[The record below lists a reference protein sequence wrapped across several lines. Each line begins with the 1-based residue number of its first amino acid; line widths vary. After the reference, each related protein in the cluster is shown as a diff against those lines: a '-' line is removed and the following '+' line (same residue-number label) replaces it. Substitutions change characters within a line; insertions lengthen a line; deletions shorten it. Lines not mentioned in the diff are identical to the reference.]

1 MKQEIIFLSSGKCS
15 WGKCFACGWGKLK
28 GPEPNLHRLK
38 NIIDKKFKKLKN
50 IDRLKIFV
58 SGSFLD
64 DKQFPKSIRKYI
76 IQKIKENNIKQL
88 VIESRPEFISNE
100 SLSDFKGIDLY
111 VAIGLECADNKIL
124 KKYNKGYTVEDFVRA
139 AEILHKNNFKVRTY
153 LMVNLPFLK
162 DIKKDLDKSVKFAK
176 KYSDEI
182 VLINTFPHSESAL
195 YDLYIKGKWKPLDR
209 QQFDKITKK
218 YKNIEKDFDNFAFI
232 PRFKQKPL
240 VKGATKESLLHPY
253 FEIWQDYI
261 QRFYKNPSKK
271 PVLFLPCAF
280 KKPYSK
286 SKLHKAIFSVVNK
299 DKVHPVVISSP
310 GVIPYEFIDKYPFN
324 KYDWPEWEETS
335 EIKKIYIQVTQKRI
349 EKYLKNHKYRK
360 YYCYLKYDSETYKA
374 LSKACK
380 KLKIKLVNI
389 LPEHVYE
396 KIKYRKNSLSL
407 PEATK
412 FLKVFK

>member
-335 EIKKIYIQVTQKRI
+335 EIKKIYIQVTQQQ
-349 EKYLKNHKYRK
+349 YLYVINFL
-360 YYCYLKYDSETYKA
+360 YYL
-374 LSKACK
+374 L
-380 KLKIKLVNI
+380 N
-389 LPEHVYE
+389 
-396 KIKYRKNSLSL
+396 
-407 PEATK
+407 K
-412 FLKVFK
+412 FYNTQSRDTGDNL